1 MLINRDH
8 DTESLFDPWRYLGDK
23 RRRLLEKSW
32 AAVFREYLLSEL
44 PVAEIGAHFSDDMGR
59 PTKDLSM
66 VLGALIL
73 QQLHDYTDRETVE
86 AVALSIQWQYALDIQ
101 REEDAYLC
109 ERTLRNYRRLVIER
123 ELDQVIFRTLTDK
136 LIASVG
142 VDTSRQRLDST
153 AIRSAMRS
161 LTRLGTFVE
170 TVSKFLRELRRKYPD
185 LLGLLDADDWRRYV
199 DRTGEGC
206 FALAIPSQSKR
217 RLPAAARDLYRLVEQ
232 FRSTPAAGL
241 ESYQL
246 LARVLDEQ
254 CEIVED
260 DSDDGPVSR
269 SGSTVVLKAPHDIAC
284 DNVVNPADPDTS
296 YNAHRGLGYLV
307 QIMESFSGDDTLDGA
322 EPKPDLITHV
332 ALGKMNTHD
341 QEALVPALSDTQE
354 RNVGPILLLAD
365 THYGSNECVKEAAAR
380 GVELLSPI
388 MTAKGKK
395 QNKLTLED
403 FELDASGRVLRCP
416 KGHEP
421 VLTRAKD
428 YGLQARFDQ
437 ATCAGC
443 VAGNLCPAF
452 GKANLYYTHERVKNR
467 TKRLTQQEPR
477 FRDRYRM
484 RSGIEATMSRY
495 KHQMNMARLRV
506 GGMGAVRYRAVLR
519 ALGLNI
525 FRVTAWRESMC

>member
-8 DTESLFDPWRYLGDK
+8 DTGSLFDPWRYLGDK

-123 ELDQVIFRTLTDK
+123 ELDQVMFRTLTDK

-246 LARVLDEQ
+246 LARVLEEQ
-254 CEIVED
+254 CEIVENDPD
-260 DSDDGPVSR
+260 DDPLSR
-269 SGSTVVLKAPHDIAC
+269 SAPTVIVKAPQDMAC

-307 QIMESFSGDDTLDGA
+307 QIMESFSGDDTL

-332 ALGKMNTHD
+332 AVGKMNTHD
-341 QEALVPALSDTQE
+341 RKALVPALSDTQE
-354 RNVGPILLLAD
+354 RNVGPLLLLAD
-365 THYGSNECVKEAAAR
+365 SHYGSNECVKEAAAR
-380 GVELLSPI
+380 GVELLAPI
-388 MTAKGKK
+388 MTTTRTK
-395 QNKLTLED
+395 QGKLTLED
-403 FELDASGRVLRCP
+403 FELNASGHVLRCP
-416 KGHEP
+416 QGHEP
-421 VLTRAKD
+421 VATRATSAYLHVRFD
-428 YGLQARFDQ
+428 ESICTACTMGERCLASGNARFRYRR
-437 ATCAGC
+437 A
-443 VAGNLCPAF
+443 
-452 GKANLYYTHERVKNR
+452 RVRNR
-467 TKRLTQQEPR
+467 TKRLAQQEPH

-484 RSGIEATMSRY
+484 RSGIEATMSRF

-506 GGMGAVRYRAVLR
+506 RGMEAVRYRAVLR

-525 FRVTAWRESMC
+525 FRVTAYRQATC

>member
-1 MLINRDH
+1 MIINRDH
-8 DTESLFDPWRYLGDK
+8 NTGSLFDPWKYLGDK

-44 PVAEIGAHFSDDMGR
+44 PVAEIGVHFSDDMGR
-59 PTKDLSM
+59 PTKDMSM

-73 QQLHDYTDRETVE
+73 QQLHDYTDSQTVE
-86 AVALSIQWQYALDIQ
+86 AVALSIQWQYALDIT

-109 ERTLRNYRRLVIER
+109 ERTLRNYRRLVIELG
-123 ELDQVIFRTLTDK
+123 LDQVMFRTLTDK
-136 LIASVG
+136 LITSVG

-161 LTRLGTFVE
+161 LTRLGTIVE
-170 TVSKFLRELRRKYPD
+170 TVSKFLRELRRRYPD
-185 LLGLLDADDWRRYV
+185 LLVLLDADDWRRYV

-206 FALAIPSQSKR
+206 FALTTPSESKR
-217 RLPAAARDLYRLVEQ
+217 RLPAAARDLYRLVEK
-232 FRSTPAAGL
+232 FRSTQAVGL

-254 CEIVED
+254 CEIVERD
-260 DSDDGPVSR
+260 PDRDDGPV
-269 SGSTVVLKAPHDIAC
+269 VVVKAPEDMPC

-296 YNAHRGLGYLV
+296 YNSHRGLGYLA
-307 QIMESFSGDDTLDGA
+307 QIMETFSGNDTLDDA

-332 ALGKMNTHD
+332 ALGKMTMHD
-341 QEALVPALSDTQE
+341 QDALVPALSDTQE
-354 RNVGPILLLAD
+354 RNVGPLLLLAD
-365 THYGSNECVKEAAAR
+365 TQYGSTECVKEAAAR
-380 GVELLSPI
+380 SVELLSPI
-388 MTAKGKK
+388 RTAKGKK

-403 FELDASGRVLRCP
+403 FDLDVSGRVLRCP
-416 KGHEP
+416 EGYEP
-421 VLTRAKD
+421 VLTSVKD
-428 YGLQARFDQ
+428 HHLQVRFDP

-443 VAGNLCPAF
+443 VAGNRCPAF
-452 GKANLYYTHERVKNR
+452 GKARLKYTHERVQNR
-467 TKRLTQQEPR
+467 TKRLAQQDPW

-495 KHQMNMARLRV
+495 KNQMNMARLRV
-506 GGMGAVRYRAVLR
+506 GGIEAVRYRAVLR

-525 FRVTAWRESMC
+525 FRVTAWRQSMS